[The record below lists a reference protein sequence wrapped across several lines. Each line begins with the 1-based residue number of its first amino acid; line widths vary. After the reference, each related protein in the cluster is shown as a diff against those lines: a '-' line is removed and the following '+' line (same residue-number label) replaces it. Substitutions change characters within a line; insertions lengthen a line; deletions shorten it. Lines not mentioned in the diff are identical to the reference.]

1 MATNTAPE
9 GVRAKAPPRKKSL
22 NNAETPRMSA
32 EDVSH
37 CLLAKKVNQ
46 TKIVI
51 PRNNRPAD
59 PPITSPLV
67 VKKIAGGIR
76 KCAGRS
82 KQIKGT
88 VVGYNQDEDFQ
99 F

>member
-1 MATNTAPE
+1 
-9 GVRAKAPPRKKSL
+9 
-22 NNAETPRMSA
+22 MSA

-37 CLLAKKVNQ
+37 CLLAKTVI
-46 TKIVI
+46 KII

-82 KQIKGT
+82 KEIKGT
-88 VVGYNQDEDFQ
+88 VVG
-99 F
+99 